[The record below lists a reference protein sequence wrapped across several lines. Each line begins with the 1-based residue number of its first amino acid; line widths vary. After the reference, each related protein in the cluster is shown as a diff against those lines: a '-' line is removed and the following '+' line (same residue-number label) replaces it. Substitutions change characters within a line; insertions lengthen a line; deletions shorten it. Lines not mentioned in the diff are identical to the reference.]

1 MSTLDEL
8 IYQVKEKKQVTK
20 EFINDMSS
28 NQGCLMANLY
38 NESYKE
44 YEELLEVL
52 EAYKDGRVL
61 VLPVKK
67 DDDVWAIGRGEIFK
81 CKVESVSSK
90 CRILSYAR
98 YYYASDDEWSSEFGA
113 DITKDDFGKTVF
125 YTEYEASKALRKEDG

>member
-44 YEELLEVL
+44 YE
-52 EAYKDGRVL
+52 
-61 VLPVKK
+61 
-67 DDDVWAIGRGEIFK
+67 
-81 CKVESVSSK
+81 
-90 CRILSYAR
+90 
-98 YYYASDDEWSSEFGA
+98 
-113 DITKDDFGKTVF
+113 
-125 YTEYEASKALRKEDG
+125 ASKALRKEDG